1 MDKQALYKAI
11 FTRRSVRKYKLTP
24 LPGERLQALQKFLG
38 EIQPLDP
45 SILTLFAVVHQGE
58 VSDPFRIR
66 APHYLCLYSEN
77 KGNYLMNAGYL
88 LQQVDL
94 YLSSQGLG
102 SCWLGLARPSVQV
115 PSIVDGLHFVIMLA
129 FGEAEGL
136 AHRSALTEFNRKS
149 LSAIT
154 DIPEAEDI
162 LEPVRLAPSASNNQ
176 PWYITGRLS
185 ELVVLRRKPN
195 LVQSMVYHHMNQIDI
210 GIALCHLSLALEAQ
224 GKKADFAFQPEKVP
238 SGFNW
243 MAKVISE

>member
-1 MDKQALYKAI
+1 MDKQALYNAI

-24 LPGERLQALQKFLG
+24 LPGERLQALQQFLG

-45 SILTLFAVVHQGE
+45 AILTLFAVVHQGE

-115 PSIVDGLHFVIMLA
+115 PTIVDGLHFVIMLA
-129 FGEAEGL
+129 FGEAEGPV
-136 AHRSALTEFNRKS
+136 HRSSRADFNRKS
-149 LSAIT
+149 LNAIS
-154 DIPEAEDI
+154 DIPESEDI

-176 PWYITGRLS
+176 PWFITGRLN
-185 ELVVLRRKPN
+185 ELIVLRRKSN
-195 LVQSMVYHHMNQIDI
+195 LVQSMVYHHLNQIDI
-210 GIALCHLSLALEAQ
+210 GIALCHLALALEMR
-224 GKKADFAFQPEKVP
+224 GMKADFSFQPDKAP

-243 MAKVISE
+243 MAKVLSE